1 MGDSL
6 NQQVGILTRRE
17 IEARILKPLLAKLET
32 EVGPARAYELLAEVI
47 EDMARGDGADMA
59 TAVAGRDLEA
69 FASAWEPWF
78 RGGALTIEEHALSQD
93 RWRFDVTRCRY
104 AELYRELGL
113 ADVGSL
119 LSCNRDAA
127 LIEGFSSEVV
137 LERTQTLMEGA
148 THCDFHYRRRD
159 SDPE

>member
-59 TAVAGRDLEA
+59 TAVAGRDLKPSPPRGNPG
-69 FASAWEPWF
+69 FA
-78 RGGALTIEEHALSQD
+78 
-93 RWRFDVTRCRY
+93 
-104 AELYRELGL
+104 
-113 ADVGSL
+113 
-119 LSCNRDAA
+119 AA
-127 LIEGFSSEVV
+127 
-137 LERTQTLMEGA
+137 
-148 THCDFHYRRRD
+148 
-159 SDPE
+159 P